1 MGFCGDWRVM
11 NSLVVSKGAFVS
23 LIPGIPL
30 VYVFLESWSL
40 GVLESWSLGVLGF
53 FDSLIL

>member
-1 MGFCGDWRVM
+1 M

-40 GVLESWSLGVLGF
+40 GALESWSLGVL
-53 FDSLIL
+53 